1 MKGLK
6 PQRTTHPWLKKMDK
20 IPAQAYLY
28 GVYAT
33 RIYLPFSSAARSW
46 QRVIKNLLGKKKQFL
61 QNASLPKISWK
72 KCTRR
77 HLAGIWEYHQEN
89 GNVRVSE
96 LGILSACA
104 ADCRNHS
111 NLFEIGTFDGRTT
124 LNLAMSSPRNC
135 VVYTLD
141 LPSDREPVYALAPGE
156 RHMVDK
162 PKPGSRYEKNRES
175 HPDAV
180 NKIHQLL
187 GDSAVFDFSAYAK
200 SCSLVFVDG
209 SHSYETVKSDS
220 HAAMEMVEPG
230 GTVLWHDYGIWE
242 GVTTALDE
250 MAFHDGMSLFNIR
263 GTSLAY
269 WKKDKL

>member
-1 MKGLK
+1 M
-6 PQRTTHPWLKKMDK
+6 
-20 IPAQAYLY
+20 
-28 GVYAT
+28 
-33 RIYLPFSSAARSW
+33 RIYRPFSSAARSW

-61 QNASLPKISWK
+61 QNANLPKVSWK
-72 KCTRR
+72 YCTRQR
-77 HLAGIWEYHQEN
+77 LAGIWEYRQEN

-104 ADCRNHS
+104 ADCRNNS

-124 LNLAMSSPRNC
+124 LNLAMSSPQNC

-141 LPSDREPVYALAPGE
+141 LPPDCEPVNALAPGE

-162 PKPGSRYEKNRES
+162 TKPGSRYEKNRES
-175 HPDAV
+175 HPGAV
-180 NKIHQLL
+180 NKIHQLH
-187 GDSAVFDFSAYAK
+187 GDSAVFDFSPSAK

-209 SHSYETVKSDS
+209 SHCYETVKSDS
-220 HAAMEMVEPG
+220 YAAMEMVEPG

-242 GVTTALDE
+242 GVTNVLDE
-250 MAFHDGMSLFNIR
+250 MAFHDGMSILNIS

-269 WKKDKL
+269 WQNDTL